1 MNKVDIKIIKIFFF
15 ISSPKKFYSGL
26 FLYINKF
33 IRHFSHNLLLY
44 LICKKGDGIIELK
57 LIGSNCSNGRRLK
70 KIIERVCLQNHFEV
84 TLNELNNKS
93 DQKKYN
99 VNMIP
104 ALVLDDKIISQ
115 GKILSDKEIKKLILS
130 TVTN

>member
-1 MNKVDIKIIKIFFF
+1 M
-15 ISSPKKFYSGL
+15 
-26 FLYINKF
+26 
-33 IRHFSHNLLLY
+33 LY

-115 GKILSDKEIKKLILS
+115 GKILSDEEIKKLILS